1 MSCILPGPFF
11 NSPFVHTK
19 SPHFKQHSKYEGS
32 LKTKYALANKYTTPK
47 KRMIIFFNIT
57 IKMST
62 NFLSNNIQKY

>member
-47 KRMIIFFNIT
+47 KNVHLIILKFYFYYYQYT
-57 IKMST
+57 DT
-62 NFLSNNIQKY
+62 